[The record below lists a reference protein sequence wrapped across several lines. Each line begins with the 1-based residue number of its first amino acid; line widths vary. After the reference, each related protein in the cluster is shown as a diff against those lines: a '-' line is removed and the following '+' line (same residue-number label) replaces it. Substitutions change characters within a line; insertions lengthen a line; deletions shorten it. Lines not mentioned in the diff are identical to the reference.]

1 MLLHRLIYK
10 GSVPD
15 MATVSANEVLWSG
28 AECTFKD
35 KGTLFWGVVLEN
47 KTTFHD
53 ILRGAVPENE
63 CTFSL
68 D

>member
-1 MLLHRLIYK
+1 
-10 GSVPD
+10 